1 MLQPW
6 SHVFATP
13 GRRLGCFIFLHSFVR
28 LWADPPLLTFAF
40 VAGLFAFIERGAQ
53 FQLFALYR
61 KRRAASPSL
70 CFNHAQGGFRG
81 HSPDGGLVR
90 CTWIFSNYL
99 QGRGSA
105 CEKADRDYLG
115 GGFLRA
121 IASHCV
127 GLHPVAPS
135 SQENLGRPTI
145 GDVRNRSR
153 IVRTQRTRRTSPV
166 VRVAP
171 KTESR
176 SLVHSK
182 VAAISF
188 IIKLCVTA
196 FTAANISSSRKSDR
210 RIGCTFLYPVV
221 ERGYI
226 RTLGVVFLTLEILG
240 EG

>member
-53 FQLFALYR
+53 FELFALYR

-90 CTWIFSNYL
+90 CTWIFYFKLPSR
-99 QGRGSA
+99 QGSA

-115 GGFLRA
+115 GGFGCA

-135 SQENLGRPTI
+135 SQENLGRPTKV
-145 GDVRNRSR
+145 DVRTRSR
-153 IVRTQRTRRTSPV
+153 KGRMHRTRRTRRD
-166 VRVAP
+166 VRDVP

-182 VAAISF
+182 VAAKSPVINVHITALASTD
-188 IIKLCVTA
+188 VTTRLR
-196 FTAANISSSRKSDR
+196 FGWYRCI
-210 RIGCTFLYPVV
+210 
-221 ERGYI
+221 
-226 RTLGVVFLTLEILG
+226 
-240 EG
+240 

>member
-6 SHVFATP
+6 SHIFATP
-13 GRRLGCFIFLHSFVR
+13 GRRLGCFILFFLFVR
-28 LWADPPLLTFAF
+28 FWADPPLLTFVF
-40 VAGLFAFIERGAQ
+40 QAGLFALTERGAQ
-53 FQLFALYR
+53 FELFALYR

-70 CFNHAQGGFRG
+70 CFNHALGGFRG

-105 CEKADRDYLG
+105 CEKADRDYPG
-115 GGFLRA
+115 GGFGCA

-135 SQENLGRPTI
+135 SQENLGRPTMV
-145 GDVRNRSR
+145 GVRKPSRMDRINRARSAM
-153 IVRTQRTRRTSPV
+153 
-166 VRVAP
+166 RVARAAP

-182 VAAISF
+182 VAAKSPVINVHITALASTD
-188 IIKLCVTA
+188 VTTRLR
-196 FTAANISSSRKSDR
+196 FGWYRCI
-210 RIGCTFLYPVV
+210 
-221 ERGYI
+221 
-226 RTLGVVFLTLEILG
+226 
-240 EG
+240 